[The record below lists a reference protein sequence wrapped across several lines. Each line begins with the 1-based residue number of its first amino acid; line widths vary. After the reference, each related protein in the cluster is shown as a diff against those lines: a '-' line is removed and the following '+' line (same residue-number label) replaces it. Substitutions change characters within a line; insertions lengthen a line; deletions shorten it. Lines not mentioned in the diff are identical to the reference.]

1 MNLRTVDANEPDIDG
16 DVCLDPVGFAAEL
29 LERGSKQRVDRPQL
43 GRPSRRAGFESRQIE
58 QILDEPL
65 EAADLDPDPLEELFA
80 LSFVQLTGRNFQ
92 PSIHGATYGKRGCQ

>member
-1 MNLRTVDANEPDIDG
+1 MDLRTVDANEPDLDG
-16 DVCLDPVGFAAEL
+16 DVCLDSVGFAAEL

-65 EAADLDPDPLEELFA
+65 EAADLDPDRLEELIPLSCVALNGRIVQTFA
-80 LSFVQLTGRNFQ
+80 QIGRA
-92 PSIHGATYGKRGCQ
+92 HV